1 MRTVLHIVHTLR
13 SIAAI
18 RKSVTS
24 ASSHVELVSF
34 FLLFCFVLVIIPYVR
49 GTSYDQFA
57 RSLAINNTISIIN
70 IIIIIIII
78 LIVIVVGMVSVIVT
92 VTIIIII
99 IIITLI
105 LINLVIITIIKISL
119 IIIIIIIIMS

>member
-1 MRTVLHIVHTLR
+1 MLR

-34 FLLFCFVLVIIPYVR
+34 FFVLLCFGYNSIRPRDKLRSV
-49 GTSYDQFA
+49 

-92 VTIIIII
+92 VT
-99 IIITLI
+99 TLI
-105 LINLVIITIIKISL
+105 LINHVIITIIKISL
-119 IIIIIIIIMS
+119 IIIVISIIILS